1 MQFSLPTL
9 FILGFCLSVSLTGTA
24 VADLRGHGGPV
35 RALAVSPD
43 GSTLLTGSFDTT
55 AILWNGQ
62 TEVAAEVLRGH
73 EDSVNAAVFSADGA
87 AITAGQ
93 DGRVLSWPADG
104 EGGPRELHRHNGP
117 VVALALSP
125 DGNRAA
131 SASWDGTVRVFDLVA
146 GGYRELSGHQA
157 NVNAVGFLA
166 DGRVVSAGYDLTV
179 RVWPADGDGASQI
192 FTLAAPLN
200 ALVVTAE
207 GAIIAAG
214 ADGIVRILDADGEP
228 SGDIETAPVP
238 VTALALSRD
247 DTLLAAALIDG
258 SVWLIDPASR
268 EVVRTIQGA
277 DSPVWSLAFDR
288 NGMLLT
294 GGGDRVV
301 RRWNPATGQQ
311 LDESE
316 ETASAEAAVM
326 DGSRGA
332 EVFRACEACHTLTQD
347 GGNRAGP
354 TLHGIF
360 GRPIASVEGYDYS
373 PAFRELDIV
382 WTPET
387 VSELFDV
394 GPNHYTP
401 GTKMPEQRIASAED
415 RKALMEFL
423 ERTTR

>member
-1 MQFSLPTL
+1 MPLSRRFLL
-9 FILGFCLSVSLTGTA
+9 ILGFCLSAGLAGIAS
-24 VADLRGHGGPV
+24 ADLRGHGGPV
-35 RALAVSPD
+35 RALAVAPN
-43 GSTLLTGSFDTT
+43 GSTILSGSFDTT
-55 AILWNGQ
+55 AILWDGG
-62 TEVAAEVLRGH
+62 TETAGRVLRGH
-73 EDSVNAAVFSADGA
+73 EDSVNAAVFADDGT

-93 DGRVLSWPADG
+93 DGYVLSWSVEG
-104 EGGPRELHRHNGP
+104 EGEPRALHRHNGP

-125 DGNRAA
+125 DGGQVA
-131 SASWDGTVRVFDLVA
+131 SASWDGTVRLFDLEA
-146 GGYRELSGHQA
+146 GDYRELSGHQG

-179 RVWPADGDGASQI
+179 RVWPAGGDGAARV

-200 ALVVTAE
+200 ALAVTRA
-207 GAIIAAG
+207 GKIIAAG
-214 ADGIVRILDADGEP
+214 ADGIVRILDADGAPAGE
-228 SGDIETAPVP
+228 IETAPVP

-247 DTLLAAALIDG
+247 DTLVAAALIDG
-258 SVWLIDPASR
+258 SVWLIDMASR
-268 EVVRTIQGA
+268 DVVRTIQGA

-288 NGMLLT
+288 SGMLMT

-301 RRWNPATGQQ
+301 RRWDPATGEQ
-311 LDESE
+311 LDESDE
-316 ETASAEAAVM
+316 IASAGAAVM

-332 EVFRACEACHTLTQD
+332 EVFRACEACHTLTED

-373 PAFRELDIV
+373 EAFRELDIV